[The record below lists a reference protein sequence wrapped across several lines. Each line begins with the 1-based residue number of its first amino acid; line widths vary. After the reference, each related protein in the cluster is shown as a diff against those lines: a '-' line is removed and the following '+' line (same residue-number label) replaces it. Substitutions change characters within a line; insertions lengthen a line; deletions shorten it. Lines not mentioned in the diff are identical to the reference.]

1 MKKAITTF
9 FSENQG
15 RLVQGA
21 LAAITVIFIG
31 ILIAAY
37 FVAKSANPIFLD
49 EKGRPLD
56 SQSSSRSY

>member
-21 LAAITVIFIG
+21 LTAITVIFIG

-37 FVAKSANPIFLD
+37 FISKSANPIFLD
-49 EKGRPLD
+49 EKGRPLE
-56 SQSSSRSY
+56 SQTSSRSY